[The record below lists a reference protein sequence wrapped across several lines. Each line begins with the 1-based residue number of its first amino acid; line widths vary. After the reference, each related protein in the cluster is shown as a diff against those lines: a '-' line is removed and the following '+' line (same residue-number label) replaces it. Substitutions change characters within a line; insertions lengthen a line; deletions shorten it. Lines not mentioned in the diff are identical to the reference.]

1 MMNIPE
7 QLKPLSKKGDKFV
20 KDSALA
26 FASIARGS
34 GKQKSNDETCWNYFN
49 GKIDKDKFKYLTHIG
64 DYILP
69 ARFKR
74 VSIQRPPIN
83 LLISQQSRRPFV
95 FSVVVM
101 DEQSIAEKFN
111 NRYQAMIKKVEEKIL
126 EQKMIFEV
134 EYKRVEQQEAEIRQ
148 RLEQEPQSEEEA
160 QQMQAL
166 RAQLPEIETALN
178 NLKTE
183 FERRITIGKEDIRKI
198 RDYLTYEYREM
209 KEHLAQKSTEKIRN
223 KYNVKDQSVSYFT
236 DKIVT
241 GKGAYYVDYIEGDK
255 DIIYESVDSMQV
267 YYPSIPGVKY
277 IQDGPWVV
285 LEDYISFSMVLD
297 QYGGS
302 KALDDDVIKE
312 LEYFKDYSAGD
323 EIGATGANVYTGART
338 HSNGINRK
346 RIWWKSPRKV
356 YVKKSPNKHKE
367 GEVFRHLIDDD
378 SIDTAKVKPEKGEK
392 LDTYY
397 IYDLFYAT
405 VIDDKHVVEGGRVPN
420 PLRMKDSYSRIQLPV
435 IGRSYSSYSE
445 EPYSLIWNT
454 KDIQDLYDVVNYHRE
469 LYIAASGVKGQVI
482 DIAQKPSKMS
492 LQEHRY
498 HKKTGNLYIET
509 IDKAGR
515 KISSPYNQWK
525 DYDDTLSPNIQYLEG
540 ILQSLDETCKETM
553 GVSRPRMG
561 QVVPTDQVGTSE
573 MATNQSALI
582 TEILYYESDQIEAM
596 ALRRALNLMAKNVWK
611 DETIMQTTK
620 PDMTTEIVR
629 IPANFL
635 NESDYD
641 IVVLNNTQ
649 QEADMQ
655 EIKQL
660 ALRHHDKNLIP
671 FRNIIDMY
679 NKESLVELQRS
690 VKRWSEEAEELA
702 QMRAENAQQ
711 AEAQAQQSLKQ
722 MENEFEAMIERD
734 KREIEQLKMQIDQAK
749 IENEKQNNMLQ
760 GMLKEKEID
769 TRKEIELLK
778 ILSNRDVEMN
788 HLDEQTRSNQANEK
802 LKLLQL
808 KLQEL
813 QLQINAALGVE
824 DDKIQK
830 QQIASKEKIEDKKMR
845 DKNRIKN

>member
-1 MMNIPE
+1 
-7 QLKPLSKKGDKFV
+7 
-20 KDSALA
+20 
-26 FASIARGS
+26 
-34 GKQKSNDETCWNYFN
+34 
-49 GKIDKDKFKYLTHIG
+49 
-64 DYILP
+64 
-69 ARFKR
+69 
-74 VSIQRPPIN
+74 
-83 LLISQQSRRPFV
+83 
-95 FSVVVM
+95 VVM

-111 NRYQAMIKKVEEKIL
+111 NRYRAMIKKVEERL
-126 EQKMIFEV
+126 MQQKMMFEV
-134 EYKRVEQQEAEIRQ
+134 DYKRLEQQEAQIQ
-148 RLEQEPQSEEEA
+148 QQLQKEPESQEEA
-160 QQMQAL
+160 QQLEQI
-166 RAQLPEIETALN
+166 RAQLPEIETALQ
-178 NLKTE
+178 NLKDE
-183 FERRITIGKEDIRKI
+183 FERRIILSKEDINKI
-198 RDYLTYEYREM
+198 RDYLTYEYKEM
-209 KEHLAQKSTEKIRN
+209 KEHLAQKSATKIRN
-223 KYNVKDQSVSYFT
+223 KYNVKDHSVSFFT

-241 GKGAYYVDYIEGDK
+241 GKGSYYVDFIEGEK
-255 DIIYESVDSMQV
+255 DIIYESIDSMQV

-285 LEDYISFSMVLD
+285 LEDYISYTMMID

-302 KALDDDVIKE
+302 KELNDDIMKE
-312 LEYFKDYSAGD
+312 LEYFKDYSAG
-323 EIGATGANVYTGART
+323 EEVGTSGANVYTGART

-356 YVKKSPNKHKE
+356 YIKKSPNKHKE

-378 SIDTAKVKPEKGEK
+378 AIETAKVKPEKGEK

-405 VIDDKHVVEGGRVPN
+405 VIDDKYVVEGGRVPN
-420 PLRMKDSYSRIQLPV
+420 PLRMKDSYSRVQLPV

-445 EPYSLIWNT
+445 EPYSLVWNT

-515 KISSPYNQWK
+515 KVNSPYNQWK
-525 DYDDTLSPNIQYLEG
+525 DYDDTLSPNIQYLEA
-540 ILQSLDETCKETM
+540 ILQSLEESCKETM

-561 QVVPTDQVGTSE
+561 QVVSTDQVGTSE

-611 DETIMQTTK
+611 NETIMQTTN
-620 PDMTTEIVR
+620 PDMTTEIIR

-641 IVVLNNTQ
+641 IVVLNNTK

-671 FRNIIDMY
+671 FKNIIDMY
-679 NKESLVELQRS
+679 NKDSLVELQRS
-690 VKRWSEEAEELA
+690 VKRWSEEAEDLA

-711 AEAQAQQSLKQ
+711 AEAQAAQALKQ
-722 MENEFEAMIERD
+722 MEQEFEAMIERD
-734 KREIEQLKMQIDQAK
+734 KNEIEQLKVQIDQAK

-760 GMLKEKEID
+760 GMLKEKDIEA
-769 TRKEIELLK
+769 RREIEYLK

-788 HLDEQTRSNQANEK
+788 YLGEQSRNNQSNEQ

-813 QLQINAALGVE
+813 QMGINAALGVE
-824 DDKIQK
+824 DNKLQK
-830 QQIASKEKIEDKKMR
+830 QQISSKEKIEEKKTR
-845 DKNRIKN
+845 DKNKIKN